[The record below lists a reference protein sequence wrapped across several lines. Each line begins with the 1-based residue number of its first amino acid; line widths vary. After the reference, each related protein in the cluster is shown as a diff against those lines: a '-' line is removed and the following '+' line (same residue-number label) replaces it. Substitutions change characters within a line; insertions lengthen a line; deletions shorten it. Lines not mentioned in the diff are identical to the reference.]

1 MLTLLL
7 DEKSAENRS
16 QVRVN
21 KGNRRMSMLNIL
33 QKLASIDGGSQ
44 KAPVEKPAVL
54 TEGKKEI
61 ELNLPEPDLSD
72 LRALSGVKK
81 KLNESAIAEC
91 GMMPM
96 GASMPPMPPMMPA
109 SINMSAGNAGEIV
122 AMMRGIM
129 DLAKTDT
136 ASPNM
141 GGMQSDPMLKA
152 LGDVDM
158 DGDHD
163 MKDHDLE
170 QPDDGPLT
178 AEPAGMDDSGSDE
191 IADLIR
197 KVKTGQPVKIST
209 DMPVKVSSD
218 EPIKGSTT
226 DKLNARSDDK
236 PAEGGYDNSA
246 KDPTEDVPKFD
257 PNNMAHV
264 MNKVDAADMADTPYG
279 SGTNPLPKEEEKKEE
294 AFGNAFEAKLFDEY
308 KKFISEGPK
317 PEDVPAF
324 IRKAKEPGKA
334 ANKEANDKRNEKA
347 GAKVWSSPRK

>member
-1 MLTLLL
+1 ML
-7 DEKSAENRS
+7 S
-16 QVRVN
+16 
-21 KGNRRMSMLNIL
+21 IL

-44 KAPVEKPAVL
+44 SAPVEKPAVL

-81 KLNESAIAEC
+81 QLNESALAEC

-96 GASMPPMPPMMPA
+96 GSPMPPTMPA

-129 DLAKTDT
+129 DLAKTDN
-136 ASPNM
+136 ASPGM
-141 GGMQSDPMLKA
+141 GSPAMDPMLKA

-178 AEPAGMDDSGSDE
+178 AEPAGMDDSGGDE
-191 IADLIR
+191 IADLIK
-197 KVKTGQPVKIST
+197 KVRTGQPVKIST

-246 KDPTEDVPKFD
+246 KDPTEDVPRFD

-294 AFGNAFEAKLFDEY
+294 AFSNAFEAKLFDEY